1 MTRFL
6 QWLLGRLPIGW
17 LQLTHNKTRLIAAI
31 GGVTFANILVLVQL
45 GIMGSFNDSIRM
57 SYEVIQ
63 GDILISAHDS
73 NTFREGSHIPRQWGF
88 RALSVPGVT
97 AATPVFLGAA
107 PWAQHDGSTIVFQV
121 IGMDPTR
128 PEFIGAGL
136 PDTRSLKIADTAFVD
151 SLTRG
156 LDPELI
162 TQLSI
167 NKPLTIEAINRQL
180 KIIDTI
186 SIGLG
191 FAGDGYLMLSDQS
204 FMRLFPNR
212 NLGAANHILLALDQ
226 NVEPQNVISALK
238 KMLPAE
244 TLRIRTL
251 NDAINEEIKYQTTKR
266 PTGLIFGFGVAIG
279 IIVGLVIVYQVLSTD
294 VADHIS
300 EYATFK
306 AMGYSQK
313 FLLGIVFEEAV
324 ILALAGF
331 IPGILISTT
340 IYSVLAKA
348 TNLPI
353 EMSLSRALMVLFGT
367 LLSCMVSGAIAT
379 RKLASADPA
388 DLF

>member
-45 GIMGSFNDSIRM
+45 GIMGSFNDSIRI

-63 GDILISAHDS
+63 SDLLISAHDS

-97 AATPVFLGAA
+97 AASPIFFGSA
-107 PWAQHDGSTIVFQV
+107 PWAQDDGSTIVFQV
-121 IGMDPTR
+121 IGIDPTR
-128 PEFIGAGL
+128 PEFMGARL
-136 PDTRSLKIADTAFVD
+136 PDTRSLRLADTAIVD

-156 LDPELI
+156 LNPERI
-162 TQLSI
+162 SGLSI
-167 NKPLTIEAINRQL
+167 HKPLTIEALNRQL
-180 KIIDTI
+180 KVIDTM

-212 NLGAANHILLALDQ
+212 RQAAPNHILLALDQ
-226 NVEPQNVISALK
+226 NADPQTVITALK
-238 KMLPAE
+238 KLLPAE

-279 IIVGLVIVYQVLSTD
+279 IIVGVVIVYQVLSTD
-294 VADHIS
+294 VADHMS

-331 IPGILISTT
+331 IPGVLISTG

-353 EMSLSRALMVLFGT
+353 EMSVSRALMVLLGT
-367 LLSCMVSGAIAT
+367 LVSCMISGAIAT
-379 RKLASADPA
+379 RRLASANPA

>member
-1 MTRFL
+1 MTNFL

-17 LQLTHNKTRLIAAI
+17 LQLTHNKMRLVAAI
-31 GGVTFANILVLVQL
+31 GGVTFANILVFVQL
-45 GIMGSFNDSIRM
+45 GIMGSFNDSVRM
-57 SYEVIQ
+57 SYGVIQ
-63 GDILISAHDS
+63 GDLLISAHDS
-73 NTFREGSHIPRQWGF
+73 YTFREGSNIPRQWGF
-88 RALSVPGVT
+88 QALSVPGVT

-107 PWAQHDGSTIVFQV
+107 PWARPNGSSIVFQV
-121 IGMDPTR
+121 VGIDPTR
-128 PEFIGAGL
+128 PEFMGAGVR
-136 PDTRSLKIADTAFVD
+136 DTRSLLVADTAFVD
-151 SLTRG
+151 RLTRN

-162 TQLSI
+162 DDLSM
-167 NKPLTIEAINRQL
+167 NKPLTLEVMNRQI
-180 KIIDTI
+180 KVIDTI

-191 FAGDGYLMLSDQS
+191 FAGDGYLMLSDQN
-204 FMRLFPNR
+204 FMRMFPNR
-212 NLGAANHILLALDQ
+212 SLGAANHVLLALDP
-226 NVEPQNVISALK
+226 NAESHTVITALK
-238 KMLPAE
+238 KLLPEE

-251 NDAINEEIKYQTTKR
+251 DEAIAQEISYQTTKR

-294 VADHIS
+294 VADHMI

-331 IPGILISTT
+331 LPGVMISTA

-353 EMSLSRALMVLFGT
+353 EMTVSRAAMVFVGT
-367 LLSCMVSGAIAT
+367 LLSCMISGAIAT
-379 RKLASADPA
+379 RRLASADPA
-388 DLF
+388 ELF